1 VELISVSPI
10 MRQVVEETDLVTR
23 FGVSAMLVTGETGVG
38 KEHLARF
45 VHGRDRRIPGPLV
58 VVRCH
63 RGSAADGA
71 SDDSREGE
79 GVSLSSAL
87 EQAAGGTLLLKD
99 VQHLTPA
106 EQQKLLKW
114 SDSAWGGNPARRT
127 RIICSA
133 SPSFF
138 DEVLAGRFSATLY
151 YRLNVVHV
159 RVPPLRQRPDDL
171 EPLLRHF
178 MNEAASRQNVAPPPF
193 EEMWRLALRRHQWPR
208 NAHELRELADSIVA
222 RRAPNPFFRRL

>member
-1 VELISVSPI
+1 MELISVSPL
-10 MRQVVEETDLVTR
+10 MRQVVEEADLVTR

-38 KEHLARF
+38 KENLARF
-45 VHGRDRRIPGPLV
+45 VHGRDRRARGPLV

-63 RGSAADGA
+63 PGSGG
-71 SDDSREGE
+71 DDPNDRSGE
-79 GVSLSSAL
+79 GVSLTSAL
-87 EQAAGGTLLLKD
+87 QQAAGGTLLLKD
-99 VQHLTPA
+99 VQHLTPQRQN
-106 EQQKLLKW
+106 ELLDW
-114 SDSAWGGNPARRT
+114 ADGAWGGDPARRI

-133 SPSFF
+133 SPSIF

-178 MNEAASRQNVAPPPF
+178 MTEAAKRQNVAPPPGLGSTQIRPPCCST
-193 EEMWRLALRRHQWPR
+193 MRLQTASPMP
-208 NAHELRELADSIVA
+208 V
-222 RRAPNPFFRRL
+222 PG